1 MTAQRLP
8 GRVAAAFVGGC
19 SRLPV
24 QPDHWFAGHCFDR
37 LVCVGFLC
45 VGLVAAHLVAVG
57 GVAAADGPE
66 TLELSSDCWR
76 AVFQPGRGG
85 SLLALAVRRGGEW
98 IDVVP
103 DARRPEN
110 GMRPSSWLML
120 PYSNRIRDGR
130 FSFGGRDHQL
140 ASAKNHA
147 IHGDVRNRPWRV
159 VEQGADRLVLAL
171 DSTDF
176 ADFNWPWPIRAE
188 ARIRVEGDSLVQSL
202 VLENRGETPMPA
214 GFGWHP
220 YYRRWLTREG
230 EPVLLGFAATAVHP
244 DANHDGLPDG
254 PPVPVPAE
262 LDFTV
267 PRALD
272 GRGIDTCFAG
282 FDGRAVIE
290 WPESGVRLRY
300 ECSPNVSH
308 LVCYA
313 PVDRPVVAVEPAAN
327 ANDGVNRLAVGEPD
341 HGVIV
346 IPAGGRVEASF
357 RTIVE
362 TR

>member
-1 MTAQRLP
+1 MTGAPTAPRP
-8 GRVAAAFVGGC
+8 PASAGGGRG
-19 SRLPV
+19 
-24 QPDHWFAGHCFDR
+24 FADRGLWGDR
-37 LVCVGFLC
+37 LSVVVLF
-45 VGLVAAHLVAVG
+45 VGLVVAHAGVPG
-57 GVAAADGPE
+57 GVVAADGAATAE
-66 TLELSSDCWR
+66 VASDRWR
-76 AVFQPGRGG
+76 AVYQPQRGG
-85 SLLALAVRRGGEW
+85 SLLALAVRHGDDW

-110 GMRPSSWLML
+110 GMRPASWLML

-130 FSFGGRDHQL
+130 FSFAGHDHQL
-140 ASAKNHA
+140 ASPKNHA

-159 VEQGADRLVLAL
+159 VEQGADRLVLSL
-171 DSTDF
+171 DSADF

-188 ARIRVEGDSLVQSL
+188 VRIRAEGDSLLQSL
-202 VLENRGETPMPA
+202 VLENRGETAMPA

-220 YYRRWLTREG
+220 YYRRWLTRDG
-230 EPVLLGFAATAVHP
+230 EPVLLSFKATAVHP
-244 DANHDGLPDG
+244 DGDHDGLPDG
-254 PPVPVPAE
+254 PPEPVPAE
-262 LDFTV
+262 LDFAV
-267 PRALD
+267 PRALG
-272 GRGIDTCFAG
+272 GRGIDSCFAG
-282 FDGRAVIE
+282 FDGRATIE

-300 ECSPNVSH
+300 ECSPNVTH

-327 ANDGVNRLAVGEPD
+327 ANDGVNRLAAGERD

-346 IPAGGRVEASF
+346 VPAGGRVEAWF